1 MTDEEIQTNC
11 KQIYHFI
18 HYELS
23 EWIDSNIFNQNT
35 FEELGKLYYQHILN
49 QLDFACNDLIN
60 RVVEVDAV
68 RTYAFDKQEDYYV
81 ALCEIL
87 NLKAVPSKIFPFV
100 QQKFNTIFVLLYN
113 QVQQNYIAETN
124 KINNQLQC
132 L

>member
-1 MTDEEIQTNC
+1 MHYGAFTKEEKGINEGDLYMTDEEIQTNC

-68 RTYAFDKQEDYYV
+68 EHTLLINKRTIMLHYV
-81 ALCEIL
+81 
-87 NLKAVPSKIFPFV
+87 
-100 QQKFNTIFVLLYN
+100 KFSI
-113 QVQQNYIAETN
+113 
-124 KINNQLQC
+124 
-132 L
+132 